1 MKHLEEDKYD
11 EDFDEFETLLID
23 NLNIA
28 SPKAKVVVYII
39 KHKKSTVRQMCSKL
53 VLHQPQVSVLCNKMV
68 NEGILEVSFEK
79 MTQGRGRKANV
90 YRLAASPVATMNK
103 LLSPVVIDLDFK
115 KNLFSK
121 QFLKQE
127 NLANNDFIYYILI

>member
-1 MKHLEEDKYD
+1 
-11 EDFDEFETLLID
+11 
-23 NLNIA
+23 
-28 SPKAKVVVYII
+28 
-39 KHKKSTVRQMCSKL
+39 MCSKL

-103 LLSPVVIDLDFK
+103 LLSPVVDRLRLQEKSVQQAILK
-115 KNLFSK
+115 ARKLGK
-121 QFLKQE
+121 Q
-127 NLANNDFIYYILI
+127 

>member
-1 MKHLEEDKYD
+1 MEEDKYD

-90 YRLAASPVATMNK
+90 YRLSASPVATMNK
-103 LLSPVVIDLDFK
+103 LLSPVVERLRLQEKSVQQAILK
-115 KNLFSK
+115 ARKLGK
-121 QFLKQE
+121 Q
-127 NLANNDFIYYILI
+127 